1 MQTNFFPEP
10 CQLPVNLISECPVHH
25 TCILSVS
32 EGFWLLWNWIHH
44 GSFSEVCLLSKTVF
58 FLQAGVLE
66 ARENEKDLGGWAPVL
81 HVLLGF
87 WYKVGVC
94 SMSIIESGL
103 LKSTESAGNF
113 RTGGPRGW
121 SWGRENYSWILV
133 CKLCVR
139 QCVQWGLVHMNIYPR
154 ASHSS
159 VLYAKRRVMKCTP
172 SPKTICVHS
181 AMQTCTFYFYLFSL
195 PRPSFIPILFPICLH
210 ANKEIHV
217 TLLSSHIRCRQQ
229 YHLYNINW
237 INIYEALWSVIS
249 TL

>member
-44 GSFSEVCLLSKTVF
+44 GSFFEVCLLSKTVF

-66 ARENEKDLGGWAPVL
+66 ARENKKDLGGWAPVL
-81 HVLLGF
+81 HVRLGF

-113 RTGGPRGW
+113 RTGRPRGW

-133 CKLCVR
+133 CKLWCKAMCPMR
-139 QCVQWGLVHMNIYPR
+139 PCTHEHKPQGQSFFCLVCKEEGDEMHPFPKDYLCALCNTDLHILLLPFLASPSLIYTHTIPHM
-154 ASHSS
+154 
-159 VLYAKRRVMKCTP
+159 L
-172 SPKTICVHS
+172 
-181 AMQTCTFYFYLFSL
+181 TC
-195 PRPSFIPILFPICLH
+195 
-210 ANKEIHV
+210 
-217 TLLSSHIRCRQQ
+217 
-229 YHLYNINW
+229 
-237 INIYEALWSVIS
+237 
-249 TL
+249 